1 MFQITRSL
9 PKFNQQENLLIY
21 NFFELLCLERD
32 RHMATKAEPLQK
44 NSDSKIFWFRQNRTT
59 EHNMVMSQADA
70 LW

>member
-1 MFQITRSL
+1 
-9 PKFNQQENLLIY
+9 
-21 NFFELLCLERD
+21 
-32 RHMATKAEPLQK
+32 MATKAEPLQK